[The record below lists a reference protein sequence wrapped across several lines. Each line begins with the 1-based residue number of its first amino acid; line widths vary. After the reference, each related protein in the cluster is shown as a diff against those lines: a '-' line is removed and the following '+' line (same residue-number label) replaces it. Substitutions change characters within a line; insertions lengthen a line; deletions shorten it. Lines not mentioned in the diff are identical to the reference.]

1 MCISVKYMRHIALA
15 LLLIVFGTANLSVQ
29 AQPEEPASLGHTV
42 ASDTA
47 AVPYRMLVRS
57 NLVYDAALVPNIGL
71 ELPIYKGLTFCGDW
85 NYAWWFSFPKNKF
98 YQTYGGYAGLRYHF
112 GREAGRNPLLGHFA
126 GLSAIALTY
135 DFELQERG
143 YQYDDW
149 NFGVQAEYGY
159 TLPLKNGKW
168 AFTFSLGVGYIRLKY
183 KEYLPMD
190 THYVYQRSVERD
202 WFGPTRLEVSI
213 CRTIEFKSARSRK
226 GGGER

>member
-1 MCISVKYMRHIALA
+1 MRHIALA
-15 LLLIVFGTANLSVQ
+15 LLLIVFGTANLRVQ
-29 AQPEEPASLGHTV
+29 AQPAEPAPLGHTV

-57 NLVYDAALVPNIGL
+57 NLVYDAALVPNIGV
-71 ELPIYKGLTFCGDW
+71 ELPVYRGLTFSGDW
-85 NYAWWFSFPKNKF
+85 NYAWWFSFPKNVF

-112 GREAGRNPLLGHFA
+112 GREAAHNPLLGHFA

-135 DFELQERG
+135 DFELRERG
-143 YQYDDW
+143 YQHDNW

-168 AFTFSLGVGYIRLKY
+168 AFTFSLGVGYVRLKY

-226 GGGER
+226 GDGER